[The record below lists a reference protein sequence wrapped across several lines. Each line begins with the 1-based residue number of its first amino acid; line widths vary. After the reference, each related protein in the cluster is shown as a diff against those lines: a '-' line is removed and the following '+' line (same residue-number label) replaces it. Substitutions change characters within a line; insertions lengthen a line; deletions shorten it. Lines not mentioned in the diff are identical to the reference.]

1 MLSDPDTARPLPAAA
16 HRLDIAF
23 VSFTP
28 DSAAA
33 AAYSAARE
41 RDVTLL
47 GRRDGESPAILI
59 PELIAS
65 AFSPYFTLLWQFWDM
80 ISTPVLVTF
89 VNFLHLGFILTNI
102 CPYIRVT
109 GAPVGEGRG
118 EV

>member
-33 AAYSAARE
+33 AAAAYSAARE

-59 PELIAS
+59 PEFPA
-65 AFSPYFTLLWQFWDM
+65 AVFD
-80 ISTPVLVTF
+80 F
-89 VNFLHLGFILTNI
+89 VMTI
-102 CPYIRVT
+102 V
-109 GAPVGEGRG
+109 E
-118 EV
+118 

>member
-33 AAYSAARE
+33 AAAYSAARE

-59 PELIAS
+59 PEFPA
-65 AFSPYFTLLWQFWDM
+65 AVFD
-80 ISTPVLVTF
+80 F
-89 VNFLHLGFILTNI
+89 VMTI
-102 CPYIRVT
+102 V
-109 GAPVGEGRG
+109 E
-118 EV
+118 

>member
-33 AAYSAARE
+33 AAAAAYSAARE

-47 GRRDGESPAILI
+47 GRRDGGPPAILI
-59 PELIAS
+59 PELLA
-65 AFSPYFTLLWQFWDM
+65 ATFSP
-80 ISTPVLVTF
+80 
-89 VNFLHLGFILTNI
+89 IL
-102 CPYIRVT
+102 P
-109 GAPVGEGRG
+109 
-118 EV
+118 

>member
-33 AAYSAARE
+33 AAAAAYSAARE

-47 GRRDGESPAILI
+47 GRRDGGPTGD
-59 PELIAS
+59 S
-65 AFSPYFTLLWQFWDM
+65 AP
-80 ISTPVLVTF
+80 
-89 VNFLHLGFILTNI
+89 
-102 CPYIRVT
+102 
-109 GAPVGEGRG
+109 
-118 EV
+118 

>member
-33 AAYSAARE
+33 AAAAAAAYSAARE

-47 GRRDGESPAILI
+47 GRRDGGP
-59 PELIAS
+59 
-65 AFSPYFTLLWQFWDM
+65 
-80 ISTPVLVTF
+80 
-89 VNFLHLGFILTNI
+89 
-102 CPYIRVT
+102 T
-109 GAPVGEGRG
+109 GDSDP
-118 EV
+118 

>member
-33 AAYSAARE
+33 AAVAYSAARE

-59 PELIAS
+59 PELLAA
-65 AFSPYFTLLWQFWDM
+65 AFSP
-80 ISTPVLVTF
+80 
-89 VNFLHLGFILTNI
+89 IL
-102 CPYIRVT
+102 P
-109 GAPVGEGRG
+109 
-118 EV
+118 

>member
-28 DSAAA
+28 GSAAAAAA

-47 GRRDGESPAILI
+47 GRRDGGPPAILL
-59 PELIAS
+59 PELPA
-65 AFSPYFTLLWQFWDM
+65 AVFD
-80 ISTPVLVTF
+80 F
-89 VNFLHLGFILTNI
+89 VMTI
-102 CPYIRVT
+102 V
-109 GAPVGEGRG
+109 E
-118 EV
+118 

>member
-33 AAYSAARE
+33 AAAAAAAAYSAARE

-47 GRRDGESPAILI
+47 GRRDGGPPAILL
-59 PELIAS
+59 PELPA
-65 AFSPYFTLLWQFWDM
+65 AVFD
-80 ISTPVLVTF
+80 F
-89 VNFLHLGFILTNI
+89 VMTI
-102 CPYIRVT
+102 V
-109 GAPVGEGRG
+109 E
-118 EV
+118 

>member
-33 AAYSAARE
+33 AAAAAAYSAARE

-59 PELIAS
+59 PELLAA
-65 AFSPYFTLLWQFWDM
+65 AFSP
-80 ISTPVLVTF
+80 I
-89 VNFLHLGFILTNI
+89 
-102 CPYIRVT
+102 
-109 GAPVGEGRG
+109 
-118 EV
+118 